1 MYRLMLADAP
11 TWSTGVEVD
20 LECGQVNQTPI
31 RARTVAYYYATTA
44 AGDAGRGVAVPR
56 QP

>member
-1 MYRLMLADAP
+1 MLADAP